1 MNRDTPVFSTIETAL
16 IPSIR
21 DSPNRVKMAILFA
34 FFLAIAITYVLS
46 KDQVTILLS
55 KILVTMTKQL
65 ENTRVSDEINAP
77 LVVSK
82 SRLEGSVIVSGAKNS
97 ALRLLA
103 ASILT
108 DEPVELSGF
117 PNGLLM

>member
-1 MNRDTPVFSTIETAL
+1 
-16 IPSIR
+16 
-21 DSPNRVKMAILFA
+21 
-34 FFLAIAITYVLS
+34 
-46 KDQVTILLS
+46 
-55 KILVTMTKQL
+55 MTKQL

-117 PNGLLM
+117 PNGLLDVKVHFGMLEKLGKQIQLLPDFVKITESVDKS